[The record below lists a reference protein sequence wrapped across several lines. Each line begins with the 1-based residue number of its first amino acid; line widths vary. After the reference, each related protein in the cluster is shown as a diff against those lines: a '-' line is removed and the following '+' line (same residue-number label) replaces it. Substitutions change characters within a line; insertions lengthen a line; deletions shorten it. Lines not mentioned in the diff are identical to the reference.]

1 MGAGQ
6 QASVSTKEKR
16 ERKQL
21 SFAQTMRAFLRN
33 RLHDLASPQGHG
45 SLVKEG
51 ATESLELLKDGIDFM
66 FCAAGRSSAQKDI
79 RKAPVPFLDISHS
92 FAGKQTWEWTRPDQL
107 RWSRLERCMIARPGP
122 DPVVRP
128 RGGSLA
134 SLA

>member
-6 QASVSTKEKR
+6 QASVSTEEKR

-51 ATESLELLKDGIDFM
+51 AAELLRDGIDVM
-66 FCAAGRSSAQKDI
+66 FCAAGTNAGTKGYQEG
-79 RKAPVPFLDISHS
+79 AAS
-92 FAGKQTWEWTRPDQL
+92 FFGYK
-107 RWSRLERCMIARPGP
+107 
-122 DPVVRP
+122 
-128 RGGSLA
+128 
-134 SLA
+134 